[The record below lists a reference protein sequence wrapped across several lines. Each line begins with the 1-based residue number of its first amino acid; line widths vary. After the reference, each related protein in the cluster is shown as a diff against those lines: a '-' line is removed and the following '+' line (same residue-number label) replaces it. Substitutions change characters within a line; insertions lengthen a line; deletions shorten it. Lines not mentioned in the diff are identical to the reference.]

1 MAKPPIKAQQLAGV
15 LEERIRSGEW
25 KPGDWLPS
33 ERQLAESYE
42 SGRSTVRQAVE
53 MLVSAG
59 LAESVA
65 GSGTRVVAVPAR
77 EPGRW
82 LLVDRESLQEQ
93 LEAIRGELR
102 EVNDRLSTIEGRS
115 GADPA
120 AC

>member
-15 LEERIRSGEW
+15 LEARIRSGEW

-33 ERQLAESYE
+33 ERQLAESHE

-77 EPGRW
+77 EESEQW

-93 LEAIRGELR
+93 LEAIRAELR
-102 EVNDRLSTIEGRS
+102 EVNHRLSTIEGRS
-115 GADPA
+115 GADA
-120 AC
+120 AG